1 MTTNN
6 HRFEIYPIIFDKIT
20 DMSQAEKNLIQWY
33 FKYCNIKIERL
44 FKVNYCVLETV
55 NCSSEIDEIAK
66 EVLTDSVTDFLFSAK
81 NLKKNNFD
89 LARYLTDF
97 GFKNPALIDISFK
110 AGVTD
115 NAGQAISDAF
125 KLVPLMSHTDVKT
138 HSGQMYFVDSDLTAS
153 QLQTMAYAGL
163 ANDLLHN
170 VIVYSANEISA
181 GLRFSNFKP
190 DLSEIQPQ
198 PVTIIDIKQDFN
210 ELMKLNIKN
219 CWALSETE
227 LKQIQNHYVKLDRNP
242 TDVEIEVI
250 AQSWSEHCK
259 HKIFAANIDYIEK
272 TVPTHMKALGSFK
285 LESLFKTYIR
295 GGTLKIQKD
304 RKIDWLISIFH
315 DNAGIVR
322 FDRNVDVCIKV
333 ETHNSPSALDP
344 YGGALTGILGV
355 NRDILGCG
363 QGAKPIAN
371 TNVFCLAEDED
382 FKKNNI
388 QIHPKLK
395 NPDRIAEG
403 VHLGV
408 QDGGNKSGVPT
419 INGAFVYD
427 RNYVGKPLVY
437 CGTIG
442 VLPQIENQLPTAE
455 KRQQVGDYI
464 VMTGGRI
471 GKDGIHG
478 ATFSSMELNE
488 TVPASVV
495 QIGDPITQK
504 RVSDFLIEARENNL
518 FSSVTDNGAGG
529 LSSSIGEMAQKTNGA
544 VVYLDLAPV
553 KYPGLSPYELMISES
568 QERMTFAVTK
578 EKIESFLSL
587 SKRRGVES
595 TIVGK
600 FTDSGDLQILYKDK
614 TVAEINLHF
623 LHESLQPMKLTA
635 VLDEALIE
643 KSKNQ
648 HWLNGVSLKKNEI
661 KKNQF
666 DVMLLELLRSSNI
679 RSHEHLVRKYDHEV
693 KAATLVKPF
702 TGHKEVGFHGPT
714 DAGVIWLKPHGG
726 SDNTAISVACG
737 LAPKMSN
744 YDAYLM
750 SLWSIDEAVRNA
762 ICVGTNPDYM
772 VLVDNYCWPDPVKSE
787 KNFDGEYKLAQLVR
801 ASKALYDISLV
812 YGMPFISGK
821 DSMKNDFV
829 FDQLKI
835 SVNPT
840 LLITAMGRI
849 DEIKHVTT
857 SDLKNENDLVYVIGP
872 SYLGTNSYLH
882 LSEICSWDNE
892 QTDLKYTDFNFENQI
907 QIYKKIYLMITK
919 GFIASAH
926 DVSEGGLAVSLAEK
940 MMSTNLGLK
949 INLDLVS
956 ADLIQFLFNEGPGRI
971 VVSVK
976 SEHKKEF
983 EKAIGQ
989 DCIYLGEVTKNATLE
1004 MNQKSEMILNLKAA
1018 DLLKAYKTKVPAG
1031 VLV

>member
-1 MTTNN
+1 MTKNN
-6 HRFEIYPIIFDKIT
+6 YRFEIYPINHHQK
-20 DMSQAEKNLIQWY
+20 SEVNQSEKNLIQWY
-33 FKYCNIKIERL
+33 LKYCNIKINRL
-44 FKVNYCVLETV
+44 MKVNYCVLEAEK
-55 NCSSEIDEIAK
+55 SMPELHSIAT
-66 EVLTDSVTDFLFSAK
+66 EVLTDSVTEFLVSTASQFS
-81 NLKKNNFD
+81 LTS
-89 LARYLTDF
+89 YLVDF

-115 NAGQAISDAF
+115 NAGQAMSEAF
-125 KLVPLMSHTDVKT
+125 KLIPQLNDINLKV
-138 HSGQMYFVDSDLTAS
+138 HSGLMYFVESDLTAE
-153 QLQTMAYAGL
+153 QLKNMVYAGL
-163 ANDLLHN
+163 ANDLLQN
-170 VIVYSANEISA
+170 VTVYSTTEISENT
-181 GLRFSNFKP
+181 RFKNFKNRA
-190 DLSEIQPQ
+190 SEAKPE
-198 PVTIIDIKQDFN
+198 PLKTIDIQQDFS
-210 ELMKLNIKN
+210 ELMKLNVKN

-227 LKQIQNHYVKLDRNP
+227 MKQIQKHYAKLGRNP

-259 HKIFAANIDYIEK
+259 HKIFAAHIDYVEK
-272 TVPTHMKALGSFK
+272 SVPAHMKSLGSFK
-285 LESLFKTYIR
+285 VESLFKTYIR

-304 RKIDWLISIFH
+304 RGIDWLVSIFH

-322 FDRNVDVCIKV
+322 FDNQVDVCIKV

-371 TNVFCLAEDED
+371 TNVFCLAEDDD
-382 FKKNNI
+382 FKKD
-388 QIHPKLK
+388 QIPIHTKLK

-419 INGAFVYD
+419 VNGAFVYD

-442 VLPQIENQLPTAE
+442 VLPQIENHLSTAE

-464 VMTGGRI
+464 VMSGGRI

-488 TVPASVV
+488 SVPASVV

-504 RVSDFLIEARENNL
+504 RVSDFLIEAREKKL

-544 VVYLDLAPV
+544 IVYLDRAPV

-568 QERMTFAVTK
+568 QERMTFAVPK
-578 EKIESFLSL
+578 EKIDHFLNL
-587 SKRRGVES
+587 SQRRGVES
-595 TIVGK
+595 TIVGE
-600 FTDSGDLQILYKDK
+600 FTASGGLQVLYKDK
-614 TVAEINLHF
+614 TVAEIDLHF
-623 LHESLQPMKLTA
+623 LHESLEPMQLTA
-635 VLDEALIE
+635 VMDEKLIE
-643 KSKNQ
+643 ESKNK
-648 HWLNGVSLKKNEI
+648 HWLKDVGNQKAQI

-666 DVMLLELLRSSNI
+666 DQMLLELLKSANI

-726 SDNTAISVACG
+726 SDEAAISVGCG

-750 SLWSIDEAVRNA
+750 SLWAIDEAVRNS
-762 ICVGTNPDYM
+762 ICVGANPDQI
-772 VLVDNYCWPDPVKSE
+772 VLVDNYCWPDPIKSE
-787 KNFDGEYKLAQLVR
+787 KNFDGDYKLAQLVR

-840 LLITAMGRI
+840 LLITAMGKVDR
-849 DEIKHVTT
+849 IKHVTT
-857 SDLKNENDLVYVIGP
+857 SDVKNENDLIYVIGP
-872 SYLGTNSYLH
+872 SYFGQDSYLH
-882 LSEICSWDNE
+882 LHEICSWSE
-892 QTDLKYTDFNFENQI
+892 SQIDLKYAEFNMQKQI
-907 QIYKKIYLMITK
+907 QIYKKLHSAITK
-919 GFIASAH
+919 GFVVSAH
-926 DVSEGGLAVSLAEK
+926 DISEGGLAVSLAEK
-940 MMSTNLGLK
+940 MMSTQLGLK
-949 INLDLVS
+949 INLDSVN
-956 ADLIQFLFNEGPGRI
+956 DDMIQFLFNEGPGRI

-976 SEHKKEF
+976 PNHKADF
-983 EKAIGQ
+983 EKIMGQ
-989 DCIYLGEVTKNATLE
+989 DFIYLGDVTKEATFQI
-1004 MNQKSEMILNLKAA
+1004 NQKSETILNLKAT
-1018 DLLKAYKTKVPAG
+1018 DLLKAYKNKVPSG